1 MKFIDYLKEF
11 ETESKSKKGSEAWEI
26 VEEKHYQVYGK
37 FKYISYQSFKTMKSR
52 KKNQKI

>member
-11 ETESKSKKGSEAWEI
+11 ETESKSKKGFEAWEI
-26 VEEKHYQVYGK
+26 VEKKHYQVYGK